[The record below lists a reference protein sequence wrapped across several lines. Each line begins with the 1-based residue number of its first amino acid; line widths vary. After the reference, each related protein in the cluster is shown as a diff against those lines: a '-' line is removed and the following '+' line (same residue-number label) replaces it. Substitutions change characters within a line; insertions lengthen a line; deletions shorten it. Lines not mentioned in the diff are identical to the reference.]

1 MAGVW
6 TGSQL
11 RVRAPAVP
19 LSFVTGLNVLCRPN
33 TLSQA
38 SIYSGRVPVEE
49 IYVPTVE
56 KHADRPERVRL
67 RRAVA
72 PAYWLGERVPPSGTR
87 KRLAV
92 DRRTDT
98 AEFPREGYCS

>member
-72 PAYWLGERVPPSGTR
+72 HDYWLGECVPPSRTR
-87 KRLAV
+87 KTLAL
-92 DRRTDT
+92 DRRTDHDDYH
-98 AEFPREGYCS
+98 REG